1 MHCGFFVY
9 SNTYAVNLINQVKKE
24 KVKMSQKEMYGCT
37 EAQIDRNIDRAS
49 NLSMFVAGLLSD
61 AQFALEMDDPECA
74 RQIMNR
80 AKYALFEYTDTRS
93 FTNHKKIVD

>member
-1 MHCGFFVY
+1 
-9 SNTYAVNLINQVKKE
+9 VKKE
-24 KVKMSQKEMYGCT
+24 KVKMNQKEMYGCT

>member
-1 MHCGFFVY
+1 VR
-9 SNTYAVNLINQVKKE
+9 KKE
-24 KVKMSQKEMYGCT
+24 NKMNQKDMYGCT
-37 EAQIDRNIDRAS
+37 EAQIDKKIDRAS

-74 RQIMNR
+74 RQIMNQ

>member
-1 MHCGFFVY
+1 MKRKG
-9 SNTYAVNLINQVKKE
+9 NEMN
-24 KVKMSQKEMYGCT
+24 QKEMYGCT